1 MFGKFCKVL
10 LAGSTPFVF
19 WEFLFENVQVGL
31 GWTIFRGNGWSS
43 LMSHVRPKCLAGRA
57 FWVRFVL
64 PCRVVFVH
72 SANTFW
78 CLVWESNCECGL
90 GSHILQTLLVY
101 ISNSRAGLGQVVW
114 LPTPSGV
121 HSANTFWWLVW
132 GFDCGCALS
141 SHTLYTLLAYISSD
155 RAGLGQVVNFGSAI
169 SLPFL
174 HLRVFILSERLGRKA
189 GRL

>member
-1 MFGKFCKVL
+1 VFGKFCKVL

-19 WEFLFENVQVGL
+19 WDVPFENLYKLGWVGQYLGEMVGGHKLEHSWGSQVGL

-43 LMSHVRPKCLAGRA
+43 LISHVRPKCLAGRA
-57 FWVRFVL
+57 FRVRFVL

-101 ISNSRAGLGQVVW
+101 ISNSRAGLG
-114 LPTPSGV
+114 
-121 HSANTFWWLVW
+121 
-132 GFDCGCALS
+132 
-141 SHTLYTLLAYISSD
+141 
-155 RAGLGQVVNFGSAI
+155 
-169 SLPFL
+169 
-174 HLRVFILSERLGRKA
+174 
-189 GRL
+189 